1 MEKPYYTAPEL
12 AELMGM
18 TVKSLHNALH
28 AERFPIPTYKLGKIR
43 VADKEVVRQFFAQKS
58 VEGLQKLQ
66 PKSEVTT

>member
-1 MEKPYYTAPEL
+1 MEKPYYTAQEL
-12 AELMGM
+12 AELMGI

-28 AERFPIPTYKLGKIR
+28 LERFPIPTYKLGKIR
-43 VADKEVVRQFFAQKS
+43 VADKEVVKQFFALKS